1 MSKAKAKAEKK
12 AVGRYEELGMKESLH
27 KMYQYPIA
35 CKELSFILRLAYN
48 QLPKV
53 LQSLVFQD
61 TLTAFRLLPHPAAPA
76 PTFFKNCRVLH
87 PHPCFIGEDR
97 MQTCTA
103 ASAAH
108 LLYQSAEAALPK
120 QKRNLAITEFK
131 HAMVAHKRRQKACQE
146 ERGSAQ
152 LPLDVLVHIFSFLDV
167 QSVVSVGLVC
177 WSWNIAASDNHLWQ
191 LQYASVFG
199 SSENCL
205 NIKKHQ
211 SGRPVEDEEYRH
223 LQEAMTTR
231 TSIDWRGAF
240 IRAYIGNASK
250 NLTSSRGYCVYCGTI
265 VWLNNMKCS
274 DGHQQITPYSPHQVA
289 KYILNDSSNF
299 RCSSDSDSD
308 SDSDE
313 GSGFI
318 LWAYPRDMF

>member
-61 TLTAFRLLPHPAAPA
+61 TLTAFRLLPQ
-76 PTFFKNCRVLH
+76 
-87 PHPCFIGEDR
+87 

>member
-12 AVGRYEELGMKESLH
+12 ALGRYEELGMKESLH

-53 LQSLVFQD
+53 LQSLIFQD
-61 TLTAFRLLPHPAAPA
+61 TLTAFRLLPQ
-76 PTFFKNCRVLH
+76 
-87 PHPCFIGEDR
+87 

-199 SSENCL
+199 DSENCL

-274 DGHQQITPYSPHQVA
+274 DGHQEITPYSPHQVA

-308 SDSDE
+308 SDE

-318 LWAYPRDMF
+318 LWAYPRDMFLTPTEAFN